1 MPGLRARFFV
11 GLQRPLVH
19 RMAPMFKVLSFLS
32 RYLIYVIPVTMVLG
46 FGFGLVAPT
55 GWLKSLIIPL
65 TFLMVYP
72 MMVTLKLAKVLEG
85 GDTKAQALTQLINFG
100 VTPFIAYG
108 LGLFFFPNQPYYAI
122 GLLLAALLPTSG
134 MTISWTGFA
143 GGNLGAAVK
152 MTVIGLI
159 LGSLA
164 TPLYV
169 QWLMGATVPIDLM
182 AVFLQIVFIVFLP
195 MAAGHFTQSHLLKKY
210 GQKAFQSEW
219 APRFPPFS
227 TLGVL
232 GIVFVAMALKAQQL
246 VADPGQ
252 LLQVVWP
259 LLALYGINY
268 LLSTLVG
275 KLFLPRGDAIALVY
289 GTVMRNLSIALALA
303 MSAFGSAASDAALVI
318 TMAYIIQ
325 VQSAAWYV
333 RLTDKLF
340 GPRPAAPKPAA

>member
-1 MPGLRARFFV
+1 M
-11 GLQRPLVH
+11 
-19 RMAPMFKVLSFLS
+19 LSLLS
-32 RYLIYVIPVTMVLG
+32 LLSKNLILAIPVTMLLG
-46 FGFGLVAPT
+46 FLAGLLAPSA
-55 GWLKSLIIPL
+55 WMKSLIVPL

-72 MMVTLKLAKVLEG
+72 MMVSLKLAKVLEG
-85 GDTKAQALTQLINFG
+85 GDGKAQVLAQVINFAII
-100 VTPFIAYG
+100 PFVAFA
-108 LGLFFFPNQPYYAI
+108 LGRFFFHDQPYYAI

-152 MTVIGLI
+152 MTVLGLI

-164 TPLYV
+164 TPFYV
-169 QWLMGATVPIDLM
+169 QWLMGATVPVDLW

-195 MAAGHFTQSHLLKKY
+195 MLAGHLTQSRLLKKY

-232 GIVFVAMALKAQQL
+232 GIVFVAMALKAE
-246 VADPGQ
+246 Q
-252 LLQVVWP
+252 LLARPEELLHLALP

-268 LLSTLVG
+268 LLSSVVAKAL
-275 KLFLPRGDAIALVY
+275 LPRGDAIALVY

-303 MSAFGSAASDAALVI
+303 MNAFGAAGSDAALVI
-318 TMAYIIQ
+318 TLAYIIQ

-333 RLTDKLF
+333 KLTDRLF
-340 GPRPAAPKPAA
+340 GKKVG